1 MGKIQ
6 RMSDQLA
13 NMIAAGEVIE
23 RPASVVKELLENAI
37 DAQSTSIEVHLQDSG
52 IRQIKVIDNGEGMN
66 EEDAHLAFE
75 RHATSKIKTQYDIF
89 RIQTLG
95 FRGEA
100 LPSIASVSDVHVKT
114 SDGVHSGLH
123 LNIKGGNVITSK
135 PGVMRKGTEME
146 VNHLFFNTPARL
158 KHIKSLNTELSHITD
173 YMNKIALSHP
183 NIAFKLFNNQRL
195 LFQTNGQNNLQS
207 VIASVYG
214 LDIAKKMIPIKA
226 KNDTYEIEGFI
237 SDPIINRASRNYIT
251 LIVNGRAIRH
261 YPITRSILEAYHTL
275 LPKDKYPIVVLHL
288 TFDPMLVDVNV
299 HPAKLEVRFSQEES
313 LKSFIYTEIKNVL
326 QQVEYI
332 PNPFVKAM
340 TVEPEPRLIQPKLEE
355 SVREGEPSSPITVP
369 KSKTSSYQTSTPSVS
384 YVNKSVIR
392 GEENESSGEP
402 LPKSGQSY
410 TPKMVEAKGALP
422 SHQGRIEEESRSKEA
437 LQVSVPT
444 KTRDRKLELYYIGQ
458 LHGTYLL
465 AQNEEGLFIVDQ
477 HAAMERV
484 QYEKNYQLLQ
494 DVNGDCI
501 ELLIPIVLKYSSDEL
516 LLLKD
521 HLSSLLKFGFE
532 IEEFGGQS
540 LVVRTVPVWAQQLD
554 VKLIAETILHQVMLD
569 RRVDIGKLRESVAV
583 MMSCK
588 GSIKANQYI
597 NEHEIKELLQ
607 SLCYC
612 EQPYTCPHGRPIIV
626 KMTKYEI
633 EKMFKRVM

>member
-114 SDGVHSGLH
+114 SDGVQSGLH

-214 LDIAKKMIPIKA
+214 FDIAKKMIPIKA

-332 PNPFVKAM
+332 TNPFVKAM

-392 GEENESSGEP
+392 DEENESSGEP
-402 LPKSGQSY
+402 LPKSGHSY

>member
-214 LDIAKKMIPIKA
+214 FDIAKKMIPIKA

-332 PNPFVKAM
+332 PNPFVKVM

-392 GEENESSGEP
+392 DEENESSGEP

-501 ELLIPIVLKYSSDEL
+501 ELLIPIVLKYSADEL

>member
-6 RMSDQLA
+6 RMSEQLA

-37 DAQSTSIEVHLQDSG
+37 DAQSTNIEIHLQDSG
-52 IRQIKVIDNGEGMN
+52 VRQIKVIDNGEGMS

-75 RHATSKIKTQYDIF
+75 RHATSKVKTQYDIF

-114 SDGVHSGLH
+114 SDGVSSGLH
-123 LNIKGGNVITSK
+123 LNIKGGEVLSSK

-173 YMNKIALSHP
+173 YINKIALSHP
-183 NIAFKLFNNQRL
+183 EIAFKLFNNQRL

-214 LDIAKKMIPIKA
+214 FDIAKKMIPFSA
-226 KNDTYEIEGFI
+226 KSDAYEISGFI
-237 SDPIINRASRNYIT
+237 SDPIINRASRNYMTI
-251 LIVNGRAIRH
+251 IVNGRAIRN
-261 YPITRSILEAYHTL
+261 YSLMRSILEAYHTL
-275 LPKDKYPIVVLHL
+275 LPKDKYPIVVLNL
-288 TFDPMLVDVNV
+288 KLDPILVDVNV
-299 HPAKLEVRFSQEES
+299 HPAKLEVRFSQEEA
-313 LKSFIYTEIKNVL
+313 LKTFIYTEIKKVL
-326 QQVEYI
+326 GAVEYI
-332 PNPFVKAM
+332 PQTELQTEGIKEVVKPIQQTLSFQAP
-340 TVEPEPRLIQPKLEE
+340 TRL
-355 SVREGEPSSPITVP
+355 
-369 KSKTSSYQTSTPSVS
+369 TPSVMT
-384 YVNKSVIR
+384 
-392 GEENESSGEP
+392 
-402 LPKSGQSY
+402 QS
-410 TPKMVEAKGALP
+410 LP
-422 SHQGRIEEESRSKEA
+422 SVKETVISGSTDSLIEEVRESDEVTE
-437 LQVSVPT
+437 VSVKKPIQKHEEVAFNQPEREELKVVAPT
-444 KTRDRKLELYYIGQ
+444 KTKEATLELYYIGQ

-484 QYEKNYQLLQ
+484 QYEKNYRLLA
-494 DVNGDCI
+494 DVSGDSV
-501 ELLIPIVLKYSSDEL
+501 ELLIPIVLKYAANEL
-516 LLLKD
+516 LLLKEA
-521 HLSSLLKFGFE
+521 LPSLIKFGFE

-540 LVVRTVPVWAQQLD
+540 LVVRSIPVWVQKLD
-554 VKLIAETILHQVMLD
+554 AKLIVETILHQIILD
-569 RRVDIGKLRESVAV
+569 NKVDIGKLRESVAI

-597 NEHEIKELLQ
+597 NDYEIKELLQ

-626 KMTKYEI
+626 KITKYEI
-633 EKMFKRVM
+633 EKLFKRVM

>member
-6 RMSDQLA
+6 RMSEQLA

-37 DAQSTSIEVHLQDSG
+37 DAQSTNIEIHLQDSG
-52 IRQIKVIDNGEGMN
+52 VRQIKVIDNGEGMS

-75 RHATSKIKTQYDIF
+75 RHATSKVKTQYDIF

-114 SDGVHSGLH
+114 SDGVSSGLH
-123 LNIKGGNVITSK
+123 LNIKGGEVLSSK

-173 YMNKIALSHP
+173 YINKIALSHP
-183 NIAFKLFNNQRL
+183 EIAFKLFNNQRL

-214 LDIAKKMIPIKA
+214 FDIAKKMIPFSA
-226 KNDTYEIEGFI
+226 KSDAYEISGFI
-237 SDPIINRASRNYIT
+237 SDPIINRASRNYMTI
-251 LIVNGRAIRH
+251 IVNGRAIRN
-261 YPITRSILEAYHTL
+261 YSLMRSILEAYHTL
-275 LPKDKYPIVVLHL
+275 LPKDKYPIVVLNL
-288 TFDPMLVDVNV
+288 KLDPILVDVNV
-299 HPAKLEVRFSQEES
+299 HPAKLEVRFSQEEA
-313 LKSFIYTEIKNVL
+313 LKTFIYTEIKKVL
-326 QQVEYI
+326 GAVEYI
-332 PNPFVKAM
+332 PQTELQTEGIKEVVKPIQQTLSFQAP
-340 TVEPEPRLIQPKLEE
+340 TRL
-355 SVREGEPSSPITVP
+355 
-369 KSKTSSYQTSTPSVS
+369 TPSVMT
-384 YVNKSVIR
+384 
-392 GEENESSGEP
+392 
-402 LPKSGQSY
+402 QS
-410 TPKMVEAKGALP
+410 LP
-422 SHQGRIEEESRSKEA
+422 SVKETVISGSTDSLIEEVRESDEETE
-437 LQVSVPT
+437 VSVKKPIQKHEEVAFNQTEREELKVVAPT
-444 KTRDRKLELYYIGQ
+444 KTKEATLELYYIGQ

-484 QYEKNYQLLQ
+484 QYEKNYRLLA
-494 DVNGDCI
+494 DVSGDSV
-501 ELLIPIVLKYSSDEL
+501 ELLIPIVLKYAANEL
-516 LLLKD
+516 LLLKEA
-521 HLSSLLKFGFE
+521 LPSLIKFGFE

-540 LVVRTVPVWAQQLD
+540 LVVRSIPVWVQKLD
-554 VKLIAETILHQVMLD
+554 AKLIVETILHQIILD
-569 RRVDIGKLRESVAV
+569 NKVDIGKLRESVAI

-597 NEHEIKELLQ
+597 NDYEIKELLQ

-626 KMTKYEI
+626 KITKYEI
-633 EKMFKRVM
+633 EKLFKRVM

>member
-114 SDGVHSGLH
+114 SDGVQSGLH

-214 LDIAKKMIPIKA
+214 FDIAKKMIPIKA

-313 LKSFIYTEIKNVL
+313 LKSFIYTEIKNLL

-392 GEENESSGEP
+392 DEENESSGEP
-402 LPKSGQSY
+402 LPKSGHSY

>member
-114 SDGVHSGLH
+114 ADGVQSGLH

-214 LDIAKKMIPIKA
+214 FDIAKKMIPIKA

-392 GEENESSGEP
+392 DEENESSGEP

-458 LHGTYLL
+458 LHVTYLL

-501 ELLIPIVLKYSSDEL
+501 ELLIPIVLKYSADEL

>member
-1 MGKIQ
+1 MGKIH
-6 RMSDQLA
+6 RMSEQLA

-37 DAQSTSIEVHLQDSG
+37 DAKSTNIEIQLQDSG
-52 IRQIKVIDNGEGMN
+52 VRQIKVIDNGEGMS
-66 EEDAHLAFE
+66 ERDAILAFE
-75 RHATSKIKTQYDIF
+75 RHATSKVKTQYDIF

-114 SDGVHSGLH
+114 SDGRSSGSHVHIKAGDVL
-123 LNIKGGNVITSK
+123 LNE

-173 YMNKIALSHP
+173 YLNKIALSHP
-183 NIAFKLFNNQRL
+183 EIAFKLLNNQRL

-214 LDIAKKMIPIKA
+214 FEVAKKMIPFSA
-226 KNDTYEIEGFI
+226 KNDDFEISGFL

-251 LIVNGRAIRH
+251 LIVNGRAIRN
-261 YPITRSILEAYHTL
+261 YNLMRSIVEAYHTL
-275 LPKDKYPIVVLHL
+275 LPKDKYPIVVLNL
-288 TFDPMLVDVNV
+288 KLDPILVDVNV
-299 HPAKLEVRFSQEES
+299 HPAKLEVRFSQEEA
-313 LKSFIYTEIKNVL
+313 LKTFIYSEFKKVL
-326 QQVEYI
+326 KQVEYI
-332 PNPFVKAM
+332 PETKVNETKSIISKPIQQTLDIVKKTPEAPVNLANQTEVIM
-340 TVEPEPRLIQPKLEE
+340 EQPVIMQQVELESTPNLIEEVSQSVMKLE
-355 SVREGEPSSPITVP
+355 SS
-369 KSKTSSYQTSTPSVS
+369 KSETTIV
-384 YVNKSVIR
+384 
-392 GEENESSGEP
+392 
-402 LPKSGQSY
+402 
-410 TPKMVEAKGALP
+410 
-422 SHQGRIEEESRSKEA
+422 
-437 LQVSVPT
+437 VPT
-444 KTRDRKLELYYIGQ
+444 RQEIPNLELHYIGQ

-465 AQNEEGLFIVDQ
+465 AQNEEGLFLIDQ

-484 QYEKNYQLLQ
+484 QYEKNYALLK

-501 ELLIPIVLKYSSDEL
+501 ELIIPIVLTYSSNEL
-516 LLLKD
+516 LILKES
-521 HLSSLLKFGFE
+521 LSSLMTFGFE

-540 LVVRTVPVWAQQLD
+540 LVIRTIPIWAQKLD
-554 VKLIAETILHQVMLD
+554 AKLIVETILQQILYD
-569 RRVDIGKLRESVAV
+569 NKVDIGKLRESVAI

-597 NEHEIKELLQ
+597 NEYEIKQMLFD
-607 SLCYC
+607 LCLC

-626 KMTKYEI
+626 KLTKYEI
-633 EKMFKRVM
+633 EKLFKRVM

>member
-6 RMSDQLA
+6 RMSEQLA

-37 DAQSTSIEVHLQDSG
+37 DAQSTNIEIHLQDSG
-52 IRQIKVIDNGEGMN
+52 VRQIKVIDNGEGMS

-75 RHATSKIKTQYDIF
+75 RHATSKVKTQYDIF

-114 SDGVHSGLH
+114 SDGVSSGLH
-123 LNIKGGNVITSK
+123 LNIKGGEVLSSK

-173 YMNKIALSHP
+173 YINKIALSHP
-183 NIAFKLFNNQRL
+183 EIAFKLFNNQRL

-214 LDIAKKMIPIKA
+214 FDIAKKMIPFSA
-226 KNDTYEIEGFI
+226 KSDAYEISGFI
-237 SDPIINRASRNYIT
+237 SDPIINRASRNYMTI
-251 LIVNGRAIRH
+251 IVNGRAIRN
-261 YPITRSILEAYHTL
+261 YSLMRSILEAYHTL
-275 LPKDKYPIVVLHL
+275 LPKDKYPIVVLNL
-288 TFDPMLVDVNV
+288 KLDPILVDVNV
-299 HPAKLEVRFSQEES
+299 HPAKLEVRFSQEEA
-313 LKSFIYTEIKNVL
+313 LKTFIYTEIKKVL
-326 QQVEYI
+326 GAVEYI
-332 PNPFVKAM
+332 PQTELQTEGIKEVVKPIQQTLSFQAP
-340 TVEPEPRLIQPKLEE
+340 TRL
-355 SVREGEPSSPITVP
+355 
-369 KSKTSSYQTSTPSVS
+369 TPSVMTQS
-384 YVNKSVIR
+384 FPSVKETVI
-392 GEENESSGEP
+392 SGSTDS
-402 LPKSGQSY
+402 L
-410 TPKMVEAKGALP
+410 
-422 SHQGRIEEESRSKEA
+422 IEEVRESDEETE
-437 LQVSVPT
+437 VSVKKPIQKHEEVAFNQTEREELKVVAPT
-444 KTRDRKLELYYIGQ
+444 KTKEATLELYYIGQ

-484 QYEKNYQLLQ
+484 QYEKNYRSLA
-494 DVNGDCI
+494 DVSGDSV
-501 ELLIPIVLKYSSDEL
+501 ELLIPIVLKYAANEL
-516 LLLKD
+516 LLLKEA
-521 HLSSLLKFGFE
+521 LPSLIKFGFE

-540 LVVRTVPVWAQQLD
+540 LVVRSIPVWVQKLD
-554 VKLIAETILHQVMLD
+554 AKLIVETILHQIILD
-569 RRVDIGKLRESVAV
+569 NKVDIGKLRESVAI

-597 NEHEIKELLQ
+597 NDYEIKELLQ

-626 KMTKYEI
+626 KITKYEI
-633 EKMFKRVM
+633 EKLFKRVM

>member
-6 RMSDQLA
+6 RMSEQLA

-37 DAQSTSIEVHLQDSG
+37 DAQSTNIEIHLQDSG
-52 IRQIKVIDNGEGMN
+52 VRQIKVIDNGEGMS

-75 RHATSKIKTQYDIF
+75 RHATSKVKTQYDIF

-114 SDGVHSGLH
+114 SDGVSSGLH
-123 LNIKGGNVITSK
+123 LNIKGGEVLSSK

-173 YMNKIALSHP
+173 YINKIALSHP
-183 NIAFKLFNNQRL
+183 EIAFKLFNNQRL

-214 LDIAKKMIPIKA
+214 FDIAKKMIPFSA
-226 KNDTYEIEGFI
+226 KSDAYEISGFI
-237 SDPIINRASRNYIT
+237 SDPIINRASRNYMTI
-251 LIVNGRAIRH
+251 IVNGRAIRN
-261 YPITRSILEAYHTL
+261 YSLMRSILEAYHTL
-275 LPKDKYPIVVLHL
+275 LPKDKYPIVVLNL
-288 TFDPMLVDVNV
+288 KLDPILVDVNV
-299 HPAKLEVRFSQEES
+299 HPAKLEVRFSQEEA
-313 LKSFIYTEIKNVL
+313 LKTFIYTEIKKVL
-326 QQVEYI
+326 GAVEYI
-332 PNPFVKAM
+332 PQTELQTEGIKEVVKPIQQTLSFQAP
-340 TVEPEPRLIQPKLEE
+340 TRL
-355 SVREGEPSSPITVP
+355 
-369 KSKTSSYQTSTPSVS
+369 TPSVMT
-384 YVNKSVIR
+384 
-392 GEENESSGEP
+392 
-402 LPKSGQSY
+402 QS
-410 TPKMVEAKGALP
+410 LP
-422 SHQGRIEEESRSKEA
+422 SVKETVISGSTDSLIEEVRESDEVTE
-437 LQVSVPT
+437 VSVKKPIQKHEEVAFNQPEREELKVVAPT
-444 KTRDRKLELYYIGQ
+444 KTKEATLDLYYIGQ

-484 QYEKNYQLLQ
+484 QYEKNYRLLA
-494 DVNGDCI
+494 DVSGDSV
-501 ELLIPIVLKYSSDEL
+501 ELLIPIVLKYAADEL
-516 LLLKD
+516 LLLKEA
-521 HLSSLLKFGFE
+521 LPSLIKFGFE

-540 LVVRTVPVWAQQLD
+540 LVVRSIPVWAQKLD
-554 VKLIAETILHQVMLD
+554 AKLIVETILHQIILD
-569 RRVDIGKLRESVAV
+569 NKVDIGKLRESVAI

-597 NEHEIKELLQ
+597 NDYEIKELLQ

-626 KMTKYEI
+626 KITKYEI
-633 EKMFKRVM
+633 EKLFKRVM

>member
-114 SDGVHSGLH
+114 SDGVQSGLH

-214 LDIAKKMIPIKA
+214 FDIAKKMIPIKA

-392 GEENESSGEP
+392 GKENESSGEP

-501 ELLIPIVLKYSSDEL
+501 ELLIPIVLKYSADEL

>member
-1 MGKIQ
+1 MGKIK
-6 RMSDQLA
+6 RMSEQLA

-37 DAQSTSIEVHLQDSG
+37 DAKSTMIEIHLQDSG
-52 IRQIKVIDNGEGMN
+52 IRQIKVIDNGEGMS

-75 RHATSKIKTQYDIF
+75 RHATSKVKNQYDIF

-114 SDGVHSGLH
+114 SDGVTQGVH
-123 LNIKGGNVITSK
+123 LNIKGGEVLASK

-173 YMNKIALSHP
+173 YLNKIALSHP
-183 NIAFKLFNNQRL
+183 EIAFKLFNNQRL
-195 LFQTNGQNNLQS
+195 LFQTNGQGNLQS
-207 VIASVYG
+207 VVASVYG
-214 LDIAKKMIPIKA
+214 FDIAKKMIPFSA
-226 KNDTYEIEGFI
+226 KNEMCEITGFI
-237 SDPIINRASRNYIT
+237 SDPIINRASRNYMTI
-251 LIVNGRAIRH
+251 IINGRAIRH
-261 YPITRSILEAYHTL
+261 YNVTRSILEAYHTL
-275 LPKDKYPIVVLHL
+275 LPKDRYPIVVLNL
-288 TFDPMLVDVNV
+288 KLDPMLVDVNV
-299 HPAKLEVRFSQEES
+299 HPAKLEVRLSQEES
-313 LKSFIYTEIKNVL
+313 LRTFIYTEIRKIL
-326 QQVEYI
+326 HQVEYI
-332 PNPFVKAM
+332 PNTEVKVSSPTLALKPIQSSL
-340 TVEPEPRLIQPKLEE
+340 TFQPKTQEPTNRAANSLSHESEKKQPLLEEVQGSSFKEVDSVEEGASLVQVEPIVRQTNQEE
-355 SVREGEPSSPITVP
+355 LKVV
-369 KSKTSSYQTSTPSVS
+369 
-384 YVNKSVIR
+384 
-392 GEENESSGEP
+392 
-402 LPKSGQSY
+402 
-410 TPKMVEAKGALP
+410 A
-422 SHQGRIEEESRSKEA
+422 
-437 LQVSVPT
+437 PT
-444 KTRDRKLELYYIGQ
+444 KQQEILELYYIGQ

-494 DVNGDCI
+494 EVTGDCV
-501 ELLIPIVLKYSSDEL
+501 ELLIPLVLKYATNEL
-516 LLLKD
+516 LLLKEA
-521 HLSSLLKFGFE
+521 LPSLLKFGFE

-540 LVVRTVPVWAQQLD
+540 LVVRTVPIWAQKLD
-554 VKLIAETILHQVMLD
+554 AKLIIETILHQIIND
-569 RRVDIGKLRESVAV
+569 NKVDIGKLRESVAI

-597 NEHEIKELLQ
+597 NDYEIKELLQ

>member
-114 SDGVHSGLH
+114 SDGVQSGLH

-214 LDIAKKMIPIKA
+214 FDIAKKMIPIKA

-392 GEENESSGEP
+392 DEENESSGEP

-501 ELLIPIVLKYSSDEL
+501 ELLIPIVLKYSADEL

-554 VKLIAETILHQVMLD
+554 VKLIAETILHQVMLY

>member
-6 RMSDQLA
+6 RMSEQLA

-37 DAQSTSIEVHLQDSG
+37 DAQSTNIEIHLQDSG
-52 IRQIKVIDNGEGMN
+52 VRQIKVIDNGEGMS

-75 RHATSKIKTQYDIF
+75 RHATSKVKTQYDIF

-114 SDGVHSGLH
+114 SDGVSSGLH
-123 LNIKGGNVITSK
+123 LNIKGGEVLSSK

-173 YMNKIALSHP
+173 YINKIALSHP
-183 NIAFKLFNNQRL
+183 EIAFKLFNNQRL

-214 LDIAKKMIPIKA
+214 FDIAKKMIPFSA
-226 KNDTYEIEGFI
+226 KSDAYEISGFI
-237 SDPIINRASRNYIT
+237 SDPIINRASRNYMTI
-251 LIVNGRAIRH
+251 IVNGRAIRN
-261 YPITRSILEAYHTL
+261 YSLMRSILEAYHTL
-275 LPKDKYPIVVLHL
+275 LPKDKYPIVVLNL
-288 TFDPMLVDVNV
+288 KLDPILVDVNV
-299 HPAKLEVRFSQEES
+299 HPAKLEVRFSQEEA
-313 LKSFIYTEIKNVL
+313 LKTFIYTEIKKVL
-326 QQVEYI
+326 GAVEYI
-332 PNPFVKAM
+332 PQTELQTEGIKEVVKPIQQTLSFQAP
-340 TVEPEPRLIQPKLEE
+340 TRL
-355 SVREGEPSSPITVP
+355 
-369 KSKTSSYQTSTPSVS
+369 TPSVMTQS
-384 YVNKSVIR
+384 FPSVKETVI
-392 GEENESSGEP
+392 SGSTDS
-402 LPKSGQSY
+402 L
-410 TPKMVEAKGALP
+410 
-422 SHQGRIEEESRSKEA
+422 IEEVRESDEETE
-437 LQVSVPT
+437 VSVKKPIQKHEEVAFNQPEREELKVVAPT
-444 KTRDRKLELYYIGQ
+444 KTKEATLELYYIGQ

-484 QYEKNYQLLQ
+484 QYEKNYRLLA
-494 DVNGDCI
+494 DVSGDSV
-501 ELLIPIVLKYSSDEL
+501 ELLIPIVLKYAANEL
-516 LLLKD
+516 LLLKEA
-521 HLSSLLKFGFE
+521 LPSLIKFGFE

-540 LVVRTVPVWAQQLD
+540 LVVRSIPVWVQKLD
-554 VKLIAETILHQVMLD
+554 AKLIVETILHQIILD
-569 RRVDIGKLRESVAV
+569 NKVDIGKLRESVAI

-597 NEHEIKELLQ
+597 NDYEIKELLQ

-626 KMTKYEI
+626 KITKYEI
-633 EKMFKRVM
+633 EKLFKRVM

>member
-6 RMSDQLA
+6 RMSEQLA

-37 DAQSTSIEVHLQDSG
+37 DAQSTNIEIHLQDSG
-52 IRQIKVIDNGEGMN
+52 VRQIKVIDNGEGMS

-75 RHATSKIKTQYDIF
+75 RHATSKVKTQYDIF

-114 SDGVHSGLH
+114 SDGVSSGLH
-123 LNIKGGNVITSK
+123 LNIKGGEVLSSK

-173 YMNKIALSHP
+173 YINKIALSHP
-183 NIAFKLFNNQRL
+183 EIAFKLFNNQRL

-214 LDIAKKMIPIKA
+214 FDIAKKMIPFSA
-226 KNDTYEIEGFI
+226 KSDAYEISGFI
-237 SDPIINRASRNYIT
+237 SDPIINRASRNYMTI
-251 LIVNGRAIRH
+251 IVNGRAIRN
-261 YPITRSILEAYHTL
+261 YSLMRSILEAYHTL
-275 LPKDKYPIVVLHL
+275 LPKDKYPIVVLNL
-288 TFDPMLVDVNV
+288 KLDPILVDVNV
-299 HPAKLEVRFSQEES
+299 HPAKLEVRFSQEEA
-313 LKSFIYTEIKNVL
+313 LKTFIYTEIKKVL
-326 QQVEYI
+326 GAVEYI
-332 PNPFVKAM
+332 PQTQLQTEGIKEVVKPIQQTLSFQAP
-340 TVEPEPRLIQPKLEE
+340 TRL
-355 SVREGEPSSPITVP
+355 
-369 KSKTSSYQTSTPSVS
+369 TPSVMTQPFL
-384 YVNKSVIR
+384 SVKETVI
-392 GEENESSGEP
+392 SGSTD
-402 LPKSGQSY
+402 L
-410 TPKMVEAKGALP
+410 L
-422 SHQGRIEEESRSKEA
+422 IEEVRESDEVTE
-437 LQVSVPT
+437 VSVKKPIQKHEEVAFNQPEREELKVVAPT
-444 KTRDRKLELYYIGQ
+444 KTKEATLELYYIGQ

-484 QYEKNYQLLQ
+484 QYEKNYRLLA
-494 DVNGDCI
+494 DVSGDSV
-501 ELLIPIVLKYSSDEL
+501 ELLIPIVLKYAANEL
-516 LLLKD
+516 LLLKEA
-521 HLSSLLKFGFE
+521 LPSLIKFGFE

-540 LVVRTVPVWAQQLD
+540 LVVRSIPVWAQKLD
-554 VKLIAETILHQVMLD
+554 AKLIVETILHQIILD
-569 RRVDIGKLRESVAV
+569 NKVDIGKLRESVAI

-597 NEHEIKELLQ
+597 NDYEIKELLQ

-626 KMTKYEI
+626 KITKYEI
-633 EKMFKRVM
+633 EKLFKRVM

>member
-6 RMSDQLA
+6 RMSEQLA

-37 DAQSTSIEVHLQDSG
+37 DAQSTNIEIHLQDSG
-52 IRQIKVIDNGEGMN
+52 VRQIKVIDNGEGMS

-75 RHATSKIKTQYDIF
+75 RHATSKVKTQYDIF

-114 SDGVHSGLH
+114 SDGINSGLH
-123 LNIKGGNVITSK
+123 LNIKGGDVLASK

-173 YMNKIALSHP
+173 YINKIALSHP
-183 NIAFKLFNNQRL
+183 EIAFKLFNNQRL

-214 LDIAKKMIPIKA
+214 FDIAKKMISFSA
-226 KNDTYEIEGFI
+226 KNDTYEISGFI
-237 SDPIINRASRNYIT
+237 SDPIINRASRNYMTI
-251 LIVNGRAIRH
+251 IVNGRAIRN
-261 YPITRSILEAYHTL
+261 YNVMRSILEAYHTL
-275 LPKDKYPIVVLHL
+275 LPKDKYPIVVLNL
-288 TFDPMLVDVNV
+288 KLDPMLVDVNV
-299 HPAKLEVRFSQEES
+299 HPAKLEVRFSQEEA
-313 LKSFIYTEIKNVL
+313 LRTFIYTEIKKVL
-326 QQVEYI
+326 NHVEYI
-332 PNPFVKAM
+332 PQTEIKAPVM
-340 TVEPEPRLIQPKLEE
+340 PQLSKPVQQTLSFQAPKQVETPSKVIQPEPIVMKQKLVIEEIQESTVVTDVEADSVHEE
-355 SVREGEPSSPITVP
+355 SVERVTQSVPFAQSS
-369 KSKTSSYQTSTPSVS
+369 Q
-384 YVNKSVIR
+384 
-392 GEENESSGEP
+392 EE
-402 LPKSGQSY
+402 LK
-410 TPKMVEAKGALP
+410 VVA
-422 SHQGRIEEESRSKEA
+422 
-437 LQVSVPT
+437 PT
-444 KTRDRKLELYYIGQ
+444 KTEEATLELYYIGQ

-484 QYEKNYQLLQ
+484 QYEKNYQLLR
-494 DVNGDCI
+494 DVSGDCV
-501 ELLIPIVLKYSSDEL
+501 ELLIPIVLKYAANEL
-516 LLLKD
+516 LLLKEA
-521 HLSSLLKFGFE
+521 LPSLMKFGFE

-540 LVVRTVPVWAQQLD
+540 LVVRSIPVWAQKLD
-554 VKLIAETILHQVMLD
+554 AKSIVETILHQVILD
-569 RRVDIGKLRESVAV
+569 NQVDIGKLRESVAI

-597 NEHEIKELLQ
+597 NDYEIKGLLQ

-633 EKMFKRVM
+633 EKLFKRVM

>member
-6 RMSDQLA
+6 RMSEQLA

-37 DAQSTSIEVHLQDSG
+37 DAQSTNIEIHLQDSG
-52 IRQIKVIDNGEGMN
+52 VRQIKVIDNGEGMS

-75 RHATSKIKTQYDIF
+75 RHATSKVKTQYDIF

-114 SDGVHSGLH
+114 SDGISSGLH
-123 LNIKGGNVITSK
+123 LNIKGGDVLSSK

-173 YMNKIALSHP
+173 YINKIALSHP
-183 NIAFKLFNNQRL
+183 EIAFKLFNNQRL

-214 LDIAKKMIPIKA
+214 FDIAKKMIPFSA
-226 KNDTYEIEGFI
+226 KNDTYEISGFI
-237 SDPIINRASRNYIT
+237 SDPIINRASRNYMTI
-251 LIVNGRAIRH
+251 IVNGRAIRN
-261 YPITRSILEAYHTL
+261 YNVMRSILEAYHTL
-275 LPKDKYPIVVLHL
+275 LPKDKYPIVVLNL
-288 TFDPMLVDVNV
+288 KLDPILVDVNV
-299 HPAKLEVRFSQEES
+299 HPAKLEVRFSQEEA
-313 LKSFIYTEIKNVL
+313 LRTFIYTEIKKVL
-326 QQVEYI
+326 NHVEYI
-332 PNPFVKAM
+332 PQTEVKAPIM
-340 TVEPEPRLIQPKLEE
+340 PQPSKPVQQTLNLQAQKQIETPSKVIQPNSIMMDQQSAIEEVQESTLVNDVEADSVHEE
-355 SVREGEPSSPITVP
+355 SVERVTQLVPLAQSSQDELKV
-369 KSKTSSYQTSTPSVS
+369 V
-384 YVNKSVIR
+384 
-392 GEENESSGEP
+392 
-402 LPKSGQSY
+402 
-410 TPKMVEAKGALP
+410 A
-422 SHQGRIEEESRSKEA
+422 
-437 LQVSVPT
+437 PT
-444 KTRDRKLELYYIGQ
+444 KTEEAALELYYIGQ

-465 AQNEEGLFIVDQ
+465 AQNEEGLFIIDQ

-484 QYEKNYQLLQ
+484 QYEKNYQLLR
-494 DVNGDCI
+494 DVSGDCV
-501 ELLIPIVLKYSSDEL
+501 ELLIPIVLKYAANEL
-516 LLLKD
+516 LLLKE
-521 HLSSLLKFGFE
+521 SLPSLMKFGFE

-540 LVVRTVPVWAQQLD
+540 LVVRTIPVWAQKLD
-554 VKLIAETILHQVMLD
+554 AKSIVETILHQIILD
-569 RRVDIGKLRESVAV
+569 NQVDIGKLRESVAI

-597 NEHEIKELLQ
+597 NDYEIKELLQ

-633 EKMFKRVM
+633 EKLFKRVM

>member
-6 RMSDQLA
+6 RMSEQLA

-37 DAQSTSIEVHLQDSG
+37 DAQSTNIEIHLQDSG
-52 IRQIKVIDNGEGMN
+52 VRQIKVIDNGEGMS

-75 RHATSKIKTQYDIF
+75 RHATSKVKTQYDIF

-114 SDGVHSGLH
+114 SDGINSGVH
-123 LNIKGGNVITSK
+123 LNIKGGDVLASK

-173 YMNKIALSHP
+173 YINKIALSHP
-183 NIAFKLFNNQRL
+183 EIAFKLFNNQRL

-214 LDIAKKMIPIKA
+214 FDIAKKMIPFSA
-226 KNDTYEIEGFI
+226 KNDTYEISGFI
-237 SDPIINRASRNYIT
+237 SDPIINRASRNYMTI
-251 LIVNGRAIRH
+251 IVNGRAIRN
-261 YPITRSILEAYHTL
+261 YNVMRSILEAYHTL
-275 LPKDKYPIVVLHL
+275 LPKDKYPIVVLNL
-288 TFDPMLVDVNV
+288 KLDPMLVDVNV
-299 HPAKLEVRFSQEES
+299 HPAKLEVRFSQEEA
-313 LKSFIYTEIKNVL
+313 LRTFIYTEIKKVL
-326 QQVEYI
+326 NHVEYI
-332 PNPFVKAM
+332 PQTEIKAPVM
-340 TVEPEPRLIQPKLEE
+340 PQLSKPVQQTLSFQAPKQVETPSKVIQPEPIVMKQKSVIEEIQESTVVTDVEADSVHEE
-355 SVREGEPSSPITVP
+355 SVERVTQSVPFAQSS
-369 KSKTSSYQTSTPSVS
+369 Q
-384 YVNKSVIR
+384 
-392 GEENESSGEP
+392 EE
-402 LPKSGQSY
+402 LK
-410 TPKMVEAKGALP
+410 VVA
-422 SHQGRIEEESRSKEA
+422 
-437 LQVSVPT
+437 PT
-444 KTRDRKLELYYIGQ
+444 KTEEATLELYYIGQ

-484 QYEKNYQLLQ
+484 QYEKNYQLLR
-494 DVNGDCI
+494 DVSGDCV
-501 ELLIPIVLKYSSDEL
+501 ELLIPIVLKYAANEL
-516 LLLKD
+516 LLLKEA
-521 HLSSLLKFGFE
+521 LPSLMKFGFE

-540 LVVRTVPVWAQQLD
+540 LVVRSIPVWAQKLD
-554 VKLIAETILHQVMLD
+554 AKSIVETILHQVILD
-569 RRVDIGKLRESVAV
+569 NQVDIGKLRESVAI

-597 NEHEIKELLQ
+597 NEYEIKELLQ

-633 EKMFKRVM
+633 EKLFKRVM

>member
-6 RMSDQLA
+6 RMSEQLA

-37 DAQSTSIEVHLQDSG
+37 DAQSTNIEIHLQDSG
-52 IRQIKVIDNGEGMN
+52 VRQIRVIDNGEGMS

-75 RHATSKIKTQYDIF
+75 RHATSKVKTQYDIF

-114 SDGVHSGLH
+114 SDGVSSGLH
-123 LNIKGGNVITSK
+123 LNIKGGEVLSSK

-173 YMNKIALSHP
+173 YINKIALSHP
-183 NIAFKLFNNQRL
+183 EIAFKLFNNQRL

-214 LDIAKKMIPIKA
+214 FDIAKKMIPFSA
-226 KNDTYEIEGFI
+226 KSDAYEISGFI
-237 SDPIINRASRNYIT
+237 SDPIINRASRNYMTI
-251 LIVNGRAIRH
+251 IVNGRAIRN
-261 YPITRSILEAYHTL
+261 YSLMRSILEAYHTL
-275 LPKDKYPIVVLHL
+275 LPKDKYPIVVLNL
-288 TFDPMLVDVNV
+288 KLDPILVDVNV
-299 HPAKLEVRFSQEES
+299 HPAKLEVRFSQEEA
-313 LKSFIYTEIKNVL
+313 LKTFIYTEIKKVL
-326 QQVEYI
+326 GAVEYI
-332 PNPFVKAM
+332 PQTELQTEGIKEVVKPIQQTLSFQAP
-340 TVEPEPRLIQPKLEE
+340 TRL
-355 SVREGEPSSPITVP
+355 
-369 KSKTSSYQTSTPSVS
+369 TPSVMT
-384 YVNKSVIR
+384 
-392 GEENESSGEP
+392 
-402 LPKSGQSY
+402 QS
-410 TPKMVEAKGALP
+410 LP
-422 SHQGRIEEESRSKEA
+422 SVKETVISGSTDSLIEEVRESDEETE
-437 LQVSVPT
+437 VSVKKPIQKHEEVAFNQPEREELKLVAPT
-444 KTRDRKLELYYIGQ
+444 KTKEATLELYYIGQ

-484 QYEKNYQLLQ
+484 QYEKNYRLLA
-494 DVNGDCI
+494 DVSGDSV
-501 ELLIPIVLKYSSDEL
+501 ELLIPIVLKYAADEL
-516 LLLKD
+516 LLLKEA
-521 HLSSLLKFGFE
+521 LPSLIKFGFE

-540 LVVRTVPVWAQQLD
+540 LVVRSIPVWAQKLD
-554 VKLIAETILHQVMLD
+554 AKLIVETILHQIILD
-569 RRVDIGKLRESVAV
+569 NKVDIGKLRESVAI

-597 NEHEIKELLQ
+597 NDYEIKELLQ

-626 KMTKYEI
+626 KITKYEI
-633 EKMFKRVM
+633 EKLFKRVM

>member
-6 RMSDQLA
+6 RMSEQLA

-37 DAQSTSIEVHLQDSG
+37 DAQSTNIEIHLQDSG
-52 IRQIKVIDNGEGMN
+52 VRQIKVIDNGEGMS

-75 RHATSKIKTQYDIF
+75 RHATSKVKTQYDIF

-114 SDGVHSGLH
+114 SDGINSGLH
-123 LNIKGGNVITSK
+123 LNIKGGDVLASK

-173 YMNKIALSHP
+173 YINKIALSHP
-183 NIAFKLFNNQRL
+183 EIAFKLFNNQRL

-214 LDIAKKMIPIKA
+214 FDIAKKMISFSA
-226 KNDTYEIEGFI
+226 KNDTYEISGFI
-237 SDPIINRASRNYIT
+237 SDPIINRASRNYMTI
-251 LIVNGRAIRH
+251 IVNGRAIRN
-261 YPITRSILEAYHTL
+261 YNVMRSILEAYHTL
-275 LPKDKYPIVVLHL
+275 LPKDKYPIVVLNL
-288 TFDPMLVDVNV
+288 KLDPMLVDVNV
-299 HPAKLEVRFSQEES
+299 HPAKLEVRFSQEEA
-313 LKSFIYTEIKNVL
+313 LRTFIYTEIKKVL
-326 QQVEYI
+326 NHVEYI
-332 PNPFVKAM
+332 PQTEIKAPVM
-340 TVEPEPRLIQPKLEE
+340 PQLSKPVQQTLSFQAPKQVETPSKVIQPEPIVMKQKLVIEEIQESTVVTDVEANSVHEESVETIAQSVPLAQSSQEKLKVVAPTKLEE
-355 SVREGEPSSPITVP
+355 
-369 KSKTSSYQTSTPSVS
+369 
-384 YVNKSVIR
+384 
-392 GEENESSGEP
+392 
-402 LPKSGQSY
+402 
-410 TPKMVEAKGALP
+410 A
-422 SHQGRIEEESRSKEA
+422 
-437 LQVSVPT
+437 
-444 KTRDRKLELYYIGQ
+444 KLELYYIGQ

-484 QYEKNYQLLQ
+484 QYEKNYQLLR
-494 DVNGDCI
+494 DVSGDCV
-501 ELLIPIVLKYSSDEL
+501 ELLIPIVLKYAANEL
-516 LLLKD
+516 LLLKEA
-521 HLSSLLKFGFE
+521 LPSLMKFGFE

-540 LVVRTVPVWAQQLD
+540 LVVRSIPVWAQKLD
-554 VKLIAETILHQVMLD
+554 AKSIVETILHQVILD
-569 RRVDIGKLRESVAV
+569 NQVDIGKLRESVAI

-597 NEHEIKELLQ
+597 NEYEIKELLQ

-633 EKMFKRVM
+633 EKLFKRVM

>member
-6 RMSDQLA
+6 RMSEQLA

-37 DAQSTSIEVHLQDSG
+37 DAQSTNIEVHLQDSG
-52 IRQIKVIDNGEGMN
+52 IRQIKVIDNGEGMS

-75 RHATSKIKTQYDIF
+75 RHATSKVKTQYDIF

-114 SDGVHSGLH
+114 SDGVSSGLH
-123 LNIKGGNVITSK
+123 LNIKGGEVLESK

-146 VNHLFFNTPARL
+146 INHLFFNTPARL

-173 YMNKIALSHP
+173 YINKIALSHP
-183 NIAFKLFNNQRL
+183 EIAFKLFNNQRL

-207 VIASVYG
+207 VIASIYG
-214 LDIAKKMIPIKA
+214 FDIAKKMIPFSA
-226 KNDTYEIEGFI
+226 KKDDYEISGFI
-237 SDPIINRASRNYIT
+237 SDPIINRASRNYMTI
-251 LIVNGRAIRH
+251 IVNGRAIRN
-261 YPITRSILEAYHTL
+261 YNLMRSILEAYHTL
-275 LPKDKYPIVVLHL
+275 LPKDKYPIVVLNL
-288 TFDPMLVDVNV
+288 KLDPILVDVNV
-299 HPAKLEVRFSQEES
+299 HPAKLEVRFSQEEA
-313 LKSFIYTEIKNVL
+313 LKTFIYTEIKKVL
-326 QQVEYI
+326 EKVEYI
-332 PNPFVKAM
+332 PQTEIKAPVVAPIPKTVQQTLSFQPQKTTEVKSEMPKA
-340 TVEPEPRLIQPKLEE
+340 TSPLITNKNHTSLTEEICEASLEIEEIEEIEEQLELNALIQPNQEE
-355 SVREGEPSSPITVP
+355 FKVV
-369 KSKTSSYQTSTPSVS
+369 
-384 YVNKSVIR
+384 
-392 GEENESSGEP
+392 
-402 LPKSGQSY
+402 
-410 TPKMVEAKGALP
+410 A
-422 SHQGRIEEESRSKEA
+422 
-437 LQVSVPT
+437 PT
-444 KTRDRKLELYYIGQ
+444 KTEEANLELYYIGQ

-484 QYEKNYQLLQ
+484 QYEKNYRLLR
-494 DVNGDCI
+494 DVSGDSV
-501 ELLIPIVLKYSSDEL
+501 ELLIPIVLKYSTNEL
-516 LLLKD
+516 LLLKER
-521 HLSSLLKFGFE
+521 LPSLVKFGFE

-540 LVVRTVPVWAQQLD
+540 LVVRRIPVWAQKLD
-554 VKLIAETILHQVMLD
+554 VKSIVETILHQIILD
-569 RRVDIGKLRESVAV
+569 NKVDIGKLRESVAI

-597 NEHEIKELLQ
+597 NDFEIKELLQ

-626 KMTKYEI
+626 KITKYEI
-633 EKMFKRVM
+633 EKLFKRVM

>member
-114 SDGVHSGLH
+114 SDGVQSGLH

-214 LDIAKKMIPIKA
+214 FDIAKKMIPIKA

-392 GEENESSGEP
+392 NESSGEP
-402 LPKSGQSY
+402 LPKSGHSY

>member
-114 SDGVHSGLH
+114 SDGVQSGLH

-214 LDIAKKMIPIKA
+214 FDIAKKMIPIKA

-501 ELLIPIVLKYSSDEL
+501 ELLIPIVLKYSADEL

>member
-114 SDGVHSGLH
+114 SDGVQSGLH

-214 LDIAKKMIPIKA
+214 FDIAKKMIPIKA

-251 LIVNGRAIRH
+251 LIMNGRAIRH

-410 TPKMVEAKGALP
+410 TPKMVEAKSALP

-501 ELLIPIVLKYSSDEL
+501 ELLIPIVLKYSADEL

>member
-114 SDGVHSGLH
+114 SDGVQSGLH

-214 LDIAKKMIPIKA
+214 FDIAKKMIPIKA

-355 SVREGEPSSPITVP
+355 SVREGEPSSPVTIP

-392 GEENESSGEP
+392 DEENESGGEP

-422 SHQGRIEEESRSKEA
+422 SHQGRIEEESKSKEA

-501 ELLIPIVLKYSSDEL
+501 ELLIPIVLKYSADEL